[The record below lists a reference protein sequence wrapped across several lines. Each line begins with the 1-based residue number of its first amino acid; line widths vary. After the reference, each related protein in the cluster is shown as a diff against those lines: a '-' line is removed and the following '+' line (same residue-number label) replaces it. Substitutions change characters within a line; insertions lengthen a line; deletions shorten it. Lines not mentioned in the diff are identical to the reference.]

1 MKWNNT
7 FRVICLVLLLL
18 PGGCTLLDKPPDNT
32 ANPMSGVESFF
43 KSAASSQT
51 SGGGGQAAP
60 LLTSTPLLNPPQF
73 DATLSI
79 DTATKKAVNR
89 KVLGNN
95 IQWVDHGD
103 DLLDFGTLN
112 INVEKLN
119 KAKTMG
125 VTVLRYPG
133 GNLSDLYHFRDG
145 LGPIGSR
152 GKNQRFEELTDDRV
166 LMGTVE
172 FLTFAKLVD
181 AEPLITVNIP
191 TGTPQEAADWVT
203 LINVTGLT
211 DPNGNPLPKV
221 KYWEIGNE
229 PYLVGAVRPS
239 LALKPKDFALK
250 ANDTIK
256 AMKAVDPSIMVGIPL
271 RSDKLAGT
279 PATPFQGYNDDVLA
293 DMVEPFDFVALHN
306 AYFPFVTESAPSV
319 TTMYRAIMSAR
330 QYVKSDIAATKA
342 ILDKYFPGQDFPM
355 AITEYNALFTIGQGS
370 TDGLIASLVGAL
382 YVADLLTLFA
392 NTDEVLMANFWSLSG
407 NFFFGD
413 FRLDGK
419 LRPAYHVMEGFNR
432 VLTGQR
438 LASQITSPLF
448 KGAKA
453 GFIPANDGAQAMSAV
468 VTQSGTTLRAFV
480 VNKHLEEDARLTL
493 DLGGLRL
500 KSLKIQTLTSN
511 KFIPDDVSITGWSL
525 FKTLSPDQPVSVS
538 PHTMAILEMEL
549 N

>member
-1 MKWNNT
+1 MKRNNIL
-7 FRVICLVLLLL
+7 RIVCLILLVL
-18 PGGCTLLDKPPDNT
+18 PGGCTFLEKPPDNA
-32 ANPMSGVESFF
+32 ANPMSGVGDFF
-43 KSAASSQT
+43 KSGTSSQT
-51 SGGGGQAAP
+51 SGGSQSGS
-60 LLTSTPLLNPPQF
+60 LLSSTPLLNPPQF

-79 DTATKKAVNR
+79 DTATKKGVNR

-112 INVEKLN
+112 LNVDKLN
-119 KAKTMG
+119 RAKTMG
-125 VTVLRYPG
+125 VTALRYPG
-133 GNLSDLYHFRDG
+133 GSLSDLYHFRDG

-152 GKNQRFEELTDDRV
+152 GRNQRFEALTDDVV

-172 FLTFAKLVD
+172 FLTFARLVG
-181 AEPLITVNIP
+181 AEPIITVNIP

-211 DPNGNPLPKV
+211 DPGGNPLPKV

-229 PYLVGAVRPS
+229 PYLIGAVRPG
-239 LALKPKDFALK
+239 LALQPKDFALK

-271 RSDKLAGT
+271 RSDTLAGT
-279 PATPFQGYNDDVLA
+279 PATPFQGYNDAVLA

-306 AYFPFVTESAPSV
+306 AYFPAIAGPPPSV
-319 TTMYRAIMSAR
+319 TSMYRAIMSAR
-330 QYVKSDIAATKA
+330 QYVKADIDATKA
-342 ILDKYFPGQDFPM
+342 ILTKHFPGQNFPV

-370 TDGLIASLVGAL
+370 TDGLIASLIGAL

-392 NTDEVLMANFWSLSG
+392 TTDEVLMANLWSLAG
-407 NFFFGD
+407 NFFFGAI
-413 FRLDGK
+413 RSDGK
-419 LRPAYHVMEGFNR
+419 LRPTYHVFEGFNR
-432 VLTGQR
+432 VLTGQV

-453 GFIPANDGAQAMSAV
+453 GFIPANDGLPAMSAV
-468 VTQSGTTLRAFV
+468 VTQTGTTLRAFV
-480 VNKHLEEDARLTL
+480 VNKHLDEEGRLTL

-525 FKTLSPDQPVSVS
+525 FKTLSPDQPVNIS